1 MFSNILV
8 GLHSRLSGLRSRSE
22 EGQTLVEYGLII
34 VLVAIVAAAGL
45 TVLGTDIKAFLE
57 ELGGKI

>member
-8 GLHSRLSGLRSRSE
+8 SLYSRLAALRFRGE